1 MRIKLLFIRVP
12 PKPIMSK
19 TPKISLSVKERNE
32 HLLDLADAYAD
43 RDRKSRSE
51 FFFSLVEL
59 YHLSERRKYQN
70 A

>member
-1 MRIKLLFIRVP
+1 
-12 PKPIMSK
+12 MSK

-43 RDRKSRSE
+43 RDRKSRSD

-59 YHLSERRKYQN
+59 YHSEERRKYQN